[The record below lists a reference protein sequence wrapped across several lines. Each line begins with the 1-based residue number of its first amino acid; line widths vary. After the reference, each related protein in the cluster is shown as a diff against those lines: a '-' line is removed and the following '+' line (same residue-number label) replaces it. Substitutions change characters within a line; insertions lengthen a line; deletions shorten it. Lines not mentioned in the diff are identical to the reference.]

1 MHRWYV
7 QLYIFTFFFYDQVSE
22 TTALNVAVRF
32 PSMESLQ
39 TYFSNST
46 REMYPAFDEKF
57 VMGTALANKV
67 LLRQVPSQAFAEKKH
82 LHSFWLLNST
92 NFDVPLKSGTCLS
105 QLKVNGMVTW
115 GIRRQVK
122 FLGRHEE
129 SNNTKSSSSFVQ
141 GDEIPKVEVPEKSE
155 EDEEE
160 EEEEEEEDEVGGE
173 SLKQEDDEETEE
185 NDEEEEAVTEKTNR
199 NLKRKRYSLRATTA
213 KQAKE
218 TRGEIQRQKN
228 KAAKRNKCRQLTVY
242 KDPKDRWSTE
252 R

>member
-1 MHRWYV
+1 
-7 QLYIFTFFFYDQVSE
+7 
-22 TTALNVAVRF
+22 
-32 PSMESLQ
+32 MESLQ

-46 REMYPAFDEKF
+46 REMYPALDEKF

-67 LLRQVPSQAFAEKKH
+67 LLREVPSQEFTEKKH

-92 NFDVPLKSGTCLS
+92 LALPPKSGLLLS

-129 SNNTKSSSSFVQ
+129 SKNTNSSSSFVQ
-141 GDEIPKVEVPEKSE
+141 GDEIPKVKQVPAKE
-155 EDEEE
+155 EDDDD
-160 EEEEEEEDEVGGE
+160 EEEEDEEGGDE
-173 SLKQEDDEETEE
+173 DDQEDEVLKQEDEETEE
-185 NDEEEEAVTEKTNR
+185 NDDDGEAVTEKGNR

-213 KQAKE
+213 KQSKKSKVE
-218 TRGEIQRQKN
+218 TQRKKN
-228 KAAKRNKCRQLTVY
+228 KIKKKNNCRQLTVY